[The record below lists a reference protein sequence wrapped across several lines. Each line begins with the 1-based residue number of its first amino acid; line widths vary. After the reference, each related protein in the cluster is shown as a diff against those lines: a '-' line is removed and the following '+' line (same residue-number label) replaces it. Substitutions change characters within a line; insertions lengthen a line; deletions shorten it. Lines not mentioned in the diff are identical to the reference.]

1 MFELLKQLSIALS
14 LLSQAINPVQ
24 TDKQSTDTYTFGAV
38 FDTPQIVSFEN
49 FLNVIPLS
57 NRERVHK
64 AKGQFIAGAIKK
76 EIIQKEKYKI
86 EIIDYKTRE
95 DGVEVFA
102 RAWQNGK
109 QIGFG
114 KDGSIDIERFV
125 FVNPP
130 ILVPDNN
137 GNIVRKWIDKD
148 GNIKQRKLR
157 EDPKEAILQ
166 ALEHTISVKKEK
178 FDDKNIITGKIGRST
193 LTVYPDAN
201 PETTSV
207 DGSTTRNNVLDTWA
221 GIREGNGREAAAG
234 NSADYVVYLISSGTS
249 DRWDTLYRDAFL
261 FDTSSLT
268 DTVTINSATFSLYG
282 TGVKSDA
289 FSQSITLVS
298 SNPNSN
304 TELVSADYPI
314 GRWGSTEFAT
324 RLAISS
330 WNTSAY
336 NDFSLNSNGIANI
349 SKTSISKFGTRISA
363 DFDNSPP
370 IWQNVASSYARSYF
384 AERTG
389 TSQDPKLVVEYSVPV
404 VSNPMQIIIFM

>member
-1 MFELLKQLSIALS
+1 MHYL
-14 LLSQAINPVQ
+14 
-24 TDKQSTDTYTFGAV
+24 
-38 FDTPQIVSFEN
+38 FDIQW
-49 FLNVIPLS
+49 
-57 NRERVHK
+57 
-64 AKGQFIAGAIKK
+64 FIKH
-76 EIIQKEKYKI
+76 
-86 EIIDYKTRE
+86 
-95 DGVEVFA
+95 
-102 RAWQNGK
+102 
-109 QIGFG
+109 
-114 KDGSIDIERFV
+114 
-125 FVNPP
+125 
-130 ILVPDNN
+130 
-137 GNIVRKWIDKD
+137 
-148 GNIKQRKLR
+148 QRKLLWLLNTPIIR
-157 EDPKEAILQ
+157 IWFRWVMRIKKYDCNEKITEIMPNNFSFRDKIVSIYSDDFKNSFNGKGTKKLYRQAFNNYKKNKEFYVLLRTTDFRSHNKYSKRLYYAFKPLWYCVHGWDMVVN
-166 ALEHTISVKKEK
+166 ALRLPVLNFG
-178 FDDKNIITGKIGRST
+178 FDT
-193 LTVYPDAN
+193 LTVYPDAH